1 MRWVVVAICLAA
13 VVTAAPLMAQPAR
26 PVDTGTDLRAQL
38 KLVMPLEPTA
48 AVKTISVTSGFQ
60 MQLVASEPDVRDPI
74 AMAFDADSR
83 LFVVEF
89 PEYNHQHA
97 GWPIVRQGSVRLLED
112 TNGDGTYDRSTVYV
126 DGLASPTSV
135 ACYNGGIIVCAAPDI
150 LFCKDTD
157 GDGRADVR
165 QTLFTG
171 FGISENRGG
180 GGRLNSIRWGLD
192 HRFHVCTSF
201 SGGMVRRP
209 GHPEIKPLDVRNRGF
224 AFDPRTMQM
233 EATSGAG
240 QHGLAFDDRGRM
252 FTCRNSDPFRLVM
265 YESRY
270 AARNPYGESPP
281 PEVSI
286 AQDGKFTKLFRRSAM
301 EGWRVVRTQRRV
313 AGAYRGSAE
322 GGTPGGFFT
331 AATGVVV
338 YRGDAWPASYR
349 GNVLVGE
356 VSNNLIHRARLRPAG
371 LSLVAERADPKTEFV
386 ASTDNWFRPVELRN
400 GPDGNLYVVD
410 MYRQLI
416 ETALALPADV
426 LRQLPNSGGVK
437 RGRIYRIA
445 PLMFN
450 SKRAPRLSRL
460 PTSELVDLLQHRNG
474 WHRDTAAR
482 LLFERGDSAAVVPLR
497 RQVSQGRLAPGRIA
511 ALYALHGFRALDESV
526 LITALRDRSANV
538 RMHAL
543 RLAEER
549 INDSPALQDR
559 LLQLTAD
566 PRPQVRYQLAFS
578 LGAVDSARRTTAVVE
593 LAAKDVA
600 DPWMRV
606 ALFSSLA
613 EGAGDAFQRLA
624 AADNFR
630 TTRHGREFLTAL
642 AQQIGAANRTN
653 DVVACLQAI
662 DNLPEGER
670 GLSEDWVQALAAKQ
684 KGPARRKLLA
694 AAGGRAAEIL
704 DRMLKDARQHAA
716 DDQRAVEQRVPAI
729 RSLALAGFN
738 DNREL
743 LESFLSLQQPP
754 RVQQAALDTLAEFD
768 DRRVAGIILAA
779 WPRLSPSLRVRAT
792 EALLSRPQWIAVFLD
807 AVESGRLQPTEVN
820 ASRMN
825 LLKQYPDR
833 TVVARVSRLFADT
846 TLPERQAILKRYQPA
861 LKRSG
866 DPQRGRQLFKKVC
879 SSCHRLQG
887 VGTAVGADLRGIRN
901 RDSAS
906 ILLSILDPNREVK
919 TKFLN
924 YVLQTEDG
932 RVLTGMISSESA
944 NNLTLRQ
951 ADGKLVTVRR
961 VDVEALRNT
970 GISFMPVGL
979 EKQLD
984 LKGMSDLL
992 TYLNSIP

>member
-1 MRWVVVAICLAA
+1 MRWVVGACRLAA
-13 VVTAAPLMAQPAR
+13 LLMVTPLLAQQVRTVDDAA
-26 PVDTGTDLRAQL
+26 DLKTQL
-38 KLVMPLEPTA
+38 QLVLPQEPSA
-48 AVKTISVTSGFQ
+48 AAKTLAVTSGFEV
-60 MQLVASEPDVRDPI
+60 QLVASEPDVRDPI
-74 AMAFDADSR
+74 AVAFDADSR

-97 GWPIVRQGSVRLLED
+97 GWPILRQGSVRMLED
-112 TNGDGTYDRSTVYV
+112 TDGDGTYDRSTVYV
-126 DGLASPTSV
+126 DGLTSPTSV
-135 ACYNGGIIVCAAPDI
+135 ACYDGGIIVCAAPDI

-157 GDGRADVR
+157 GDGRADVKR
-165 QTLFTG
+165 TLFTG

-209 GHPEIKPLDVRNRGF
+209 DHPETKPLDVRNRGF
-224 AFDPRTMQM
+224 AFDPRTLQMQ
-233 EATSGAG
+233 ATSGAG
-240 QHGLAFDDRGRM
+240 QHGLAFDDWGRM

-270 AARNPYGESPP
+270 ATRNPYLESPP

-286 AQDGKFTKLFRRSAM
+286 AQGGKFTKLFRRSAM
-301 EGWRVVRTQRRV
+301 EGWRVVRTRRRV

-338 YRGDAWPASYR
+338 YRGDAWPASYL

-356 VSNNLIHRARLRPAG
+356 VSNNLIHRSRLRPAG
-371 LSLVAERADPKTEFV
+371 LSLIAERADADVEFV

-437 RGRIYRIA
+437 RGRIYRIVPSTFENKPTA
-445 PLMFN
+445 
-450 SKRAPRLSRL
+450 RLSRL
-460 PTSELVDLLQHRNG
+460 STLKLVDLLQHRNG
-474 WHRDTAAR
+474 WHRDTATR
-482 LLFERGDSAAVVPLR
+482 LLYERLDPTAIAPLR
-497 RQVSQGRLAPGRIA
+497 KQVAGGRLAEGRAA
-511 ALYALHGFRALDESV
+511 ALYALRGFSALDETLLV
-526 LITALRDRSANV
+526 TALQDRSAQV
-538 RMHAL
+538 RIHAL
-543 RLAEER
+543 RLAEE
-549 INDSPALQDR
+549 ILNDSPVLQDR
-559 LLQLTAD
+559 LLRLTGD
-566 PRPQVRYQLAFS
+566 PNLGVRYQLAFS
-578 LGAVDSARRTTAVVE
+578 LGAAESTGRNGALVE
-593 LAAKDVA
+593 LAAKDAA

-606 ALFSSLA
+606 AMFSSLA
-613 EGAGDAFQRLA
+613 EGAGDVFQRLA
-624 AADNFR
+624 SRKSFR
-630 TTRHGREFLTAL
+630 SSRHGREFLATL
-642 AQQIGAANRTN
+642 AELIGAANRTN
-653 DVVACLQAI
+653 DVVALLQAL

-670 GLSEDWVQALAAKQ
+670 ALSEDWVQALARKQ
-684 KGPARRKLLA
+684 KGQARRQLLA

-704 DRMLKDARQHAA
+704 ARMLQDAKQLAA

-729 RSLALAGFN
+729 RSLSLAGFN
-738 DNREL
+738 ENQKL
-743 LESFLSLQQPP
+743 LTSLLSLRQPP
-754 RVQQAALDTLAEFD
+754 QVQQAALDTLAEFD
-768 DRRVAGIILAA
+768 NRRVAEIVLAA
-779 WPRLSPSLRVRAT
+779 WSRLSPALQMRAT
-792 EALLSRPQWIAVFLD
+792 EALLSRPDWITVFLD
-807 AVESGRLQPTEVN
+807 AVESGRLRRTEVD
-820 ASRMN
+820 ASRVN

-833 TVVARVSRLFADT
+833 RVVARVARLFADT
-846 TLPERQAILKRYQPA
+846 TLPERKIILERYQAA
-861 LKRSG
+861 LNRSG
-866 DPQRGRQLFKKVC
+866 NPQRGKQLFGKVC

-887 VGTAVGADLRGIRN
+887 FGTAVGADLRGVGN
-901 RDSAS
+901 RGSAA

-932 RVLTGMISSESA
+932 RVLTGMIASESA

-961 VDVEALRNT
+961 VEMEMLRNT

-979 EKQLD
+979 EKQVD
-984 LKGMSDLL
+984 LSGMSDLL
-992 TYLNSIP
+992 AYLNSIP